1 MALSSRRRRRRR
13 RSRRSQRRR
22 PASRN
27 SSFLT
32 LCPPSSF
39 VSQPVADT
47 LEAWS
52 FQMHAF
58 RAVAAAAG
66 PAGRASA
73 LGSLTEPAGKNVADE
88 KGRRRRRRRRNKKKK
103 TKKHSHTGETEG
115 NSLYR
120 ESGPF
125 LRSLSRIVGGSGTP
139 GRDD

>member
-1 MALSSRRRRRRR
+1 MALSSRRRRRRPR
-13 RSRRSQRRR
+13 RRRRRRRSQRRR

-32 LCPPSSF
+32 LCPPPSF
-39 VSQPVADT
+39 ASQLVADT

-58 RAVAAAAG
+58 RAVAAAAAG

-88 KGRRRRRRRRNKKKK
+88 KKRKKEK
-103 TKKHSHTGETEG
+103 TKKHAHTDETEG

-120 ESGPF
+120 EPGPF
-125 LRSLSRIVGGSGTP
+125 FVRRAGRLGGAVP
-139 GRDD
+139 APDD